1 MSKDE
6 ELLQNYCSIL
16 FTYKTIGISNLH
28 LYYFRET
35 EIKSLKQ
42 LINAEFAI
50 LQTCN
55 RVEIYL
61 YSDTNTLKEV
71 NKIIQYL
78 NNIHNEP
85 IGNQARVLCGKDAA
99 KHLFLVASGADSL
112 SIGEYEILSQIRS
125 TIDMFKKLGF
135 SGKYLQ
141 IFFERAIKVGR
152 KVREETSISKGK
164 VGIYSLAIDEAKK
177 RFNDFYD
184 RRILV
189 IGAGEMAQ
197 KITSMLHN
205 EGAKDVTIMNRTI
218 EKAKQLALKFGYNY
232 EKLDLD
238 KLGNFDVAFISI
250 YHENLRLENKWNTL
264 IVDITVPPLFTGNNV
279 ITLEELER
287 ISNLNFKAREEELA
301 KINKLVEDGI
311 NELLYDYKKEIYTE
325 FMSKIMK
332 RIETIRENEI
342 LRAYKELEKLGIN
355 DQQAKE
361 ILDLMTRSIIKK
373 SFQPLFDNIRSLIF
387 NGENSINY
395 INFLIDIF
403 KDGNISGFETEKIKE
418 KQVSERSSI

>member
-1 MSKDE
+1 MTSNE

-42 LINAEFAI
+42 LVNAEFAV

-61 YSDTNTLKEV
+61 YSDTNTINEI

-78 NNIHNEP
+78 NNVHNEP
-85 IGNQARVLCGKDAA
+85 IGNQARVLCGKDSI

-141 IFFERAIKVGR
+141 ILFERAIKIGR

-164 VGIYSLAIDEAKK
+164 IGIYSLAIDEAKK
-177 RFNDFYD
+177 RFNDFRD
-184 RRILV
+184 RKIV
-189 IGAGEMAQ
+189 IVGAGEMGQ
-197 KITSMLHN
+197 KIANMLYN
-205 EGAKDVTIMNRTI
+205 EDVKNVTIMNRTV

-238 KLGNFDVAFISI
+238 KLGNFDIAFISI

-287 ISNLNFKAREEELA
+287 ISKLNFKTREEELT
-301 KINKLVEDGI
+301 KINKLVEDAI
-311 NELLYDYKKEIYTE
+311 NELIYDYKKEIYSE
-325 FMSKIMK
+325 FMSKIMN
-332 RIETIRENEI
+332 RVESIRENEI
-342 LRAYKELEKLGIN
+342 LKAYKELEKLGIN
-355 DQQAKE
+355 NQQVKE

-373 SFQPLFDNIRSLIF
+373 SFQPLFDNVRSLIF
-387 NGENSINY
+387 NEKDAINY

-403 KDGNISGFETEKIKE
+403 KDGNIPSFETKKIKE
-418 KQVSERSSI
+418 NQISKGSSS